1 MLMVMLAVTRMW
13 LPWAPSTPP
22 GPCPHQ
28 ETVAREAWGLGD
40 GGGPPAGRAARAHPP
55 MYLLARRDTSSFHA
69 NTCRLSSKSVK
80 RWEGLPI
87 SSKPAT
93 QKVAVSCHLP
103 TEASPPHAASED
115 PEGPGPRTGLAAY
128 LGGAGSP

>member
-13 LPWAPSTPP
+13 LPWAPSTPRI
-22 GPCPHQ
+22 PCPHQ
-28 ETVAREAWGLGD
+28 ETLAREARGLGD
-40 GGGPPAGRAARAHPP
+40 GAGRPAGSAARARPP

-87 SSKPAT
+87 SSKPAPHEGGR
-93 QKVAVSCHLP
+93 QLP
-103 TEASPPHAASED
+103 PAH
-115 PEGPGPRTGLAAY
+115 
-128 LGGAGSP
+128 GGQSSARGQ